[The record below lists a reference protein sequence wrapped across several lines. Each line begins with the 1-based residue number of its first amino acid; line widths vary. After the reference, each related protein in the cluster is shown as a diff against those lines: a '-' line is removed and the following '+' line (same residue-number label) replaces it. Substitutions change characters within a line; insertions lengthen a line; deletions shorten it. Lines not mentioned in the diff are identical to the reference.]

1 MKTKKD
7 LFQWDI
13 NQYFIECIGLYVD
26 FPIGEEVVRVE
37 IKSNKCLIP
46 DEFLQTSGR
55 KKVWE
60 CFGDGTIK
68 EFNLII
74 TERPKPPLYTFTAT
88 EKLTFDGLVQKVDD
102 TVAEI
107 YKMAY
112 TGQLDGPKGDK
123 GDKGDL
129 GEPGPKGDPFTYED
143 FTPEQ
148 LANLV
153 GPKGDKGDPGPKGD
167 AFTYEDFTPDQ
178 LAKLVGP
185 KGDKGDAFTYN
196 DFTEEQLAALK
207 GPKGDPGVAGSIV
220 TVSATGTSE
229 EEVQYITIDGV
240 EKKLAGGGSKDA
252 VLYTEQVLTDEQKAQ
267 ARKNQDLPYITYE
280 ETALLNNYRYSS
292 GTSAGFASVY
302 FSSPYP
308 DFSDFVKGQ
317 RFKIRVFDKDG
328 TSGLDEIC
336 EYEMTNSTDFKS
348 VSDTTD
354 FIYFNSETSGYLAKN
369 YIRLSKKDTA
379 SAGLSTYLYY
389 SIIYDKPAYNSKLNE
404 KLVDSTIF
412 DNINID
418 TTSNGVWVTGKKH
431 SLRYKSNNV
440 LGSLLQNGYE
450 AYINSSNVFGHGNRF
465 LTSGGANASTVNVLG
480 NYIEVNG
487 AARDSTFI
495 GYKIQ
500 LPAKEQVDNTFVF
513 GTHNASLL
521 DNPVISFRTNTA
533 YSTGDIVSYTAG
545 SYAYARMYKSLV
557 DNNTNYPTDG
567 STNDYWEYL
576 GFVFDKSKLFV
587 LANGTNDENKS
598 NALTIDKSGNADFS
612 GTVASQGA
620 DYAEY
625 FEWADGNVN
634 DEDRVGY
641 IVELDGDKIKLA
653 NQYTEDVLGI
663 ISAMPTVLGD
673 TAALEW
679 HGKYVKDKWGRI
691 QYAIQDFIEEQQTV
705 DEDGNQITEEVTIS
719 KLAPVINPDYDPD
732 KAYYNRRSRKEWSTV
747 GMLGKLYV
755 RDDGTAEVNGY
766 VKPAQGGIATKAAGK
781 TNMRVLERVDEN
793 TIRVLLK

>member
-68 EFNLII
+68 EYNLII

-102 TVAEI
+102 TVSEI

-123 GDKGDL
+123 GDKGDP
-129 GEPGPKGDPFTYED
+129 GEPGPKGDPFTYND

-153 GPKGDKGDPGPKGD
+153 GPKGDKGDPGVPG
-167 AFTYEDFTPDQ
+167 EP
-178 LAKLVGP
+178 
-185 KGDKGDAFTYN
+185 
-196 DFTEEQLAALK
+196 
-207 GPKGDPGVAGSIV
+207 GPKGDPGANGSIV

-240 EKKLAGGGSKDA
+240 EKKLAGGGGSKDA
-252 VLYTEQVLTDEQKAQ
+252 VLYTEQVLTDEQKVQ

-280 ETALLNNYRYSS
+280 ETALVDSKRFSS
-292 GTSAGFASVY
+292 VTSAQGIYVY

-308 DFSDFVKGQ
+308 DFSDFVTGK

-336 EYEMTNSTDFKS
+336 EYEMTSSTSFKS

-354 FIYFNSETSGYLAKN
+354 FIYFDSETNGYLYSN
-369 YIRLSKKDTA
+369 YIRFNKKETS
-379 SAGLSTYLYY
+379 SAGLSGYLYY
-389 SIIYDKPAYNSKLNE
+389 SIICDKLIYNSKLNE
-404 KLVDSTIF
+404 KLVDSTVL
-412 DNINID
+412 DNINVNTEYD
-418 TTSNGVWVTGKKH
+418 GVWVTGKKH
-431 SLRYKSNNV
+431 SLKYKSNNV
-440 LGSLLQNGYE
+440 LGTLNSTTN
-450 AYINSSNVFGHGNRF
+450 AYINYSNVFGYFNR
-465 LTSGGANASTVNVLG
+465 LLSSGGANASTVNVIGRQIDVL
-480 NYIEVNG
+480 G
-487 AARDSTFI
+487 AATDSTFI
-495 GYKIQ
+495 GSNIQ
-500 LPAKEQVDNTFVF
+500 LPAKEQVSNTIVF
-513 GTHNASLL
+513 GTLNASLL
-521 DNPVISFRTNTA
+521 DNPINPWYYDST
-533 YSTGDIVSYTAG
+533 YSTGDVVSYTAG
-545 SYAYARMYKSLV
+545 SYSYARMYKSLV
-557 DNNTNYPTDG
+557 DNNTKNYPTDG

-576 GFVFDKSKLFV
+576 GFMYDTSKLFV
-587 LANGTNDENKS
+587 LANGTSSDNKS

-691 QYAIQDFIEEQQTV
+691 QYSLQDFVEEQTTTDEEGNTV
-705 DEDGNQITEEVTIS
+705 TEEVTVQR
-719 KLAPVINPDYDPD
+719 LAPVINPDYDPD

>member
-1 MKTKKD
+1 
-7 LFQWDI
+7 
-13 NQYFIECIGLYVD
+13 
-26 FPIGEEVVRVE
+26 
-37 IKSNKCLIP
+37 
-46 DEFLQTSGR
+46 
-55 KKVWE
+55 
-60 CFGDGTIK
+60 
-68 EFNLII
+68 
-74 TERPKPPLYTFTAT
+74 
-88 EKLTFDGLVQKVDD
+88 
-102 TVAEI
+102 
-107 YKMAY
+107 MAY

-123 GDKGDL
+123 GDKGDP

-167 AFTYEDFTPDQ
+167 AFTY
-178 LAKLVGP
+178 
-185 KGDKGDAFTYN
+185 N

-207 GPKGDPGVAGSIV
+207 GPKGDPGVDGSIV

-252 VLYTEQVLTDEQKAQ
+252 LLYTEQVLTDEQKVQ

-280 ETALLNNYRYSS
+280 ETTLVDSKQFSNGSS
-292 GTSAGFASVY
+292 AQNLYIY
-302 FSSPYP
+302 FTTNPYP

-336 EYEMTNSTDFKS
+336 EYEMTSSTGFKS
-348 VSDTTD
+348 ISDTTD
-354 FIYFNSETSGYLAKN
+354 FIYFESETNGYVASKN
-369 YIRLSKKDTA
+369 YIRFKKKDTS
-379 SAGLSTYLYY
+379 SAGLSANLYY
-389 SIIYDKPAYNSKLNE
+389 SIIYDKTIYNSKLNK
-404 KLVDSTIF
+404 KLVDSILLDNF
-412 DNINID
+412 DCKPIGTPYKGAFISGKNQIKDGYTGTNI
-418 TTSNGVWVTGKKH
+418 
-431 SLRYKSNNV
+431 
-440 LGSLLQNGYE
+440 LGFLTNE
-450 AYINSSNVFGHGNRF
+450 KPIAAASSNIFGYGNQVSNK
-465 LTSGGANASTVNVLG
+465 TNQTVNIIGTNNKFYSSLILTNIIG
-480 NYIEVNG
+480 KGIQT
-487 AARDSTFI
+487 STSEDLSNITVI
-495 GYKIQ
+495 GTYNNSLHNSP
-500 LPAKEQVDNTFVF
+500 LPAKFDYNT
-513 GTHNASLL
+513 T
-521 DNPVISFRTNTA
+521 
-533 YSTGDIVSYTAG
+533 YSTGDLVLYDSSTA
-545 SYAYARMYKSLV
+545 RIYKSLIN
-557 DNNTNYPTDG
+557 DNKNHWPKDG
-567 STNDYWEYL
+567 STNDYWE
-576 GFVFDKSKLFV
+576 FVSNVFDTCKLFV
-587 LANGTNDENKS
+587 LANGTSDDNKS
-598 NALTIDKSGNADFS
+598 NALAIDKSGNADFS

-705 DEDGNQITEEVTIS
+705 DEDGNPITEEVTIS

>member
-1 MKTKKD
+1 MRTKKD

-102 TVAEI
+102 TVSEI

-123 GDKGDL
+123 GDKGDP
-129 GEPGPKGDPFTYED
+129 GEPGPKGDAFTYED
-143 FTPEQ
+143 FTPDQ

-167 AFTYEDFTPDQ
+167 AFTYEDFTPEQ

-207 GPKGDPGVAGSIV
+207 GPKGDPGADGSIV

-240 EKKLAGGGSKDA
+240 EKKLAGGGGSTINASNGTGEGSLILGKPSSNITASGKNAIASGLFDN
-252 VLYTEQVLTDEQKAQ
+252 TDMEYPRLSALGANSIAIGSFGK
-267 ARKNQDLPYITYE
+267 KTIT
-280 ETALLNNYRYSS
+280 S
-292 GTSAGFASVY
+292 GTQGAIKANKDGAVAIGY
-302 FSSPYP
+302 
-308 DFSDFVKGQ
+308 VKGGSGN
-317 RFKIRVFDKDG
+317 RNWCGLYADG
-328 TSGLDEIC
+328 IGSFALGYADEGSINTAAGASLAFGYGLTRESIYAGGNGSLATG
-336 EYEMTNSTDFKS
+336 ESHDFNGIAANGKGS
-348 VSDTTD
+348 RAHGYSYNGSMYAGGTGAIVEG
-354 FIYFNSETSGYLAKN
+354 YANSGYGYYGTNAHMRATKIASRAVGCNTIADSN
-369 YIRLSKKDTA
+369 YQTAICKYNIADAADTYA
-379 SAGLSTYLYY
+379 FIIGNGTDNSNRANAFTVDWSGNVAAAGT
-389 SIIYDKPAYNSKLNE
+389 
-404 KLVDSTIF
+404 
-412 DNINID
+412 
-418 TTSNGVWVTGKKH
+418 TTST
-431 SLRYKSNNV
+431 
-440 LGSLLQNGYE
+440 
-450 AYINSSNVFGHGNRF
+450 
-465 LTSGGANASTVNVLG
+465 
-480 NYIEVNG
+480 
-487 AARDSTFI
+487 
-495 GYKIQ
+495 
-500 LPAKEQVDNTFVF
+500 
-513 GTHNASLL
+513 
-521 DNPVISFRTNTA
+521 
-533 YSTGDIVSYTAG
+533 
-545 SYAYARMYKSLV
+545 
-557 DNNTNYPTDG
+557 
-567 STNDYWEYL
+567 
-576 GFVFDKSKLFV
+576 
-587 LANGTNDENKS
+587 
-598 NALTIDKSGNADFS
+598 
-612 GTVASQGA
+612 GA

-663 ISAMPTVLGD
+663 ISGTTSLIGDDAEFNWHKKYLTDKYGRFIYETVHYVHEEGTD
-673 TAALEW
+673 NEW
-679 HGKYVKDKWGRI
+679 SEDVKQK
-691 QYAIQDFIEEQQTV
+691 
-705 DEDGNQITEEVTIS
+705 
-719 KLAPVINPDYDPD
+719 VINPAYNPDNDYV
-732 KAYYNRRSRKEWSTV
+732 RRSDRPEWSTV

-766 VKPAQGGIATKAAGK
+766 VKPANGGIATKAAGK

>member
-68 EFNLII
+68 EYNLII

-88 EKLTFDGLVQKVDD
+88 EKLTFDGLVQKVND
-102 TVAEI
+102 TVEEI
-107 YKMAY
+107 HKMAY
-112 TGQLDGPKGDK
+112 TGQLDGPKGDPGDK
-123 GDKGDL
+123 GDKGD
-129 GEPGPKGDPFTYED
+129 PGPKGDPFTYND
-143 FTPEQ
+143 FTPDQ

-167 AFTYEDFTPDQ
+167 AFTYDDFTPEQ
-178 LAKLVGP
+178 LAALTGP

-207 GPKGDPGVAGSIV
+207 GPKGDPGNDGSIV
-220 TVSATGTSE
+220 TVSNTGTSE

-252 VLYTEQVLTDEQKAQ
+252 VLYTEQVLTDEQKVQ
-267 ARKNQDLPYITYE
+267 ARKNQGLPYITYE
-280 ETALLNNYRYSS
+280 ETTLVDSKQFSNSS
-292 GTSAGFASVY
+292 GAQHISVY

-308 DFSDFVKGQ
+308 DFSDFVTGQ
-317 RFKIRVFDKDG
+317 RFKIRVVDKTG

-336 EYEMTNSTDFKS
+336 EYEMTSGSDFKS
-348 VSDTTD
+348 VSDTTA
-354 FIYFNSETSGYLAKN
+354 FIYFESETNGYLDPKS
-369 YIRLSKKDTA
+369 YIRFNKKDTS
-379 SAGLSTYLYY
+379 SAGLGTYLYC
-389 SIIYDKPAYNSKLNE
+389 SIIYDRPVYNSKLAE
-404 KLVDSTIF
+404 KLVDSNLLNYFKCEPIGGRYNGAFISGKNQIRDGYTGNNILGFLYNESPVTPMQANIF
-412 DNINID
+412 GYGNQISSKTNQILNIFGANNKFDSSLILTNII
-418 TTSNGVWVTGKKH
+418 GK
-431 SLRYKSNNV
+431 
-440 LGSLLQNGYE
+440 G
-450 AYINSSNVFGHGNRF
+450 INTSSNEDLNKI
-465 LTSGGANASTVNVLG
+465 TV
-480 NYIEVNG
+480 
-487 AARDSTFI
+487 I
-495 GYKIQ
+495 GTYNNSLHNSP
-500 LPAKEQVDNTFVF
+500 LPATFDF
-513 GTHNASLL
+513 YAT
-521 DNPVISFRTNTA
+521 
-533 YSTGDIVSYTAG
+533 YSTGDVIIYG
-545 SYAYARMYKSLV
+545 SGTKRIYKSLIN
-557 DNNTNYPTDG
+557 DNKNHWPKDG
-567 STNDYWEYL
+567 GTNDYWE
-576 GFVFDKSKLFV
+576 FVSNVYDNCKLFV
-587 LANGTNDENKS
+587 LANGTSDDNKS
-598 NALTIDKSGNADFS
+598 NALAIDKSGNADFA

-625 FEWADGNVN
+625 FEWLDGNIN

-653 NQYTEDVLGI
+653 NQYTEDILGI

-673 TAALEW
+673 AAALEW

-691 QYAIQDFIEEQQTV
+691 QYSLQDFVEEQTTTDEEGNTV
-705 DEDGNQITEEVTIS
+705 TEEVTVQR
-719 KLAPVINPDYDPD
+719 LAPVINPDYNPD
-732 KAYYNRRSRKEWSTV
+732 KAYYNRRNRKEWSTV

-766 VKPAQGGIATKAAGK
+766 VKPADGGIATKAAGK

>member
-68 EFNLII
+68 EYNLII

-102 TVAEI
+102 TVSEI

-123 GDKGDL
+123 GDKGDP
-129 GEPGPKGDPFTYED
+129 GEPGPKGDAFTYDD

-167 AFTYEDFTPDQ
+167 AFTYNDFTPEQ
-178 LAKLVGP
+178 LAALVGP
-185 KGDKGDAFTYN
+185 KGDAFTYN

-207 GPKGDPGVAGSIV
+207 GPKGDPGTDGSIV
-220 TVSATGTSE
+220 SVSATGTSE

-252 VLYTEQVLTDEQKAQ
+252 VLYTEQVLTDEQKVQ

-280 ETALLNNYRYSS
+280 ETTLVDSIQFTHS
-292 GTSAGFASVY
+292 TSQGYAYMY

-308 DFSDFVKGQ
+308 DLSDFVKGQ
-317 RFKIRVFDKDG
+317 RFKLRVFDKNG

-336 EYEMTNSTDFKS
+336 EYEMINSADFKS

-354 FIYFNSETSGYLAKN
+354 FIFFESGTNCYLDKTYLRLPKKNTS
-369 YIRLSKKDTA
+369 
-379 SAGLSTYLYY
+379 SAGLGNYLYY
-389 SIIYDKPAYNSKLNE
+389 SVIYDKPAYNSKLNE
-404 KLVDSTIF
+404 KLVDSKLLDSF
-412 DNINID
+412 
-418 TTSNGVWVTGKKH
+418 NGVPISASYKGAFISGKNQLKEGYTGTNILGILFNE
-431 SLRYKSNNV
+431 SPIMVSQSNIF
-440 LGSLLQNGYE
+440 GY
-450 AYINSSNVFGHGNRF
+450 GNKVADKNNQIVNII
-465 LTSGGANASTVNVLG
+465 GANNTFSSSLILTNIIGKGIQTSTSEDLSNITV
-480 NYIEVNG
+480 
-487 AARDSTFI
+487 I
-495 GYKIQ
+495 GTYNNSLHNSP
-500 LPAKEQVDNTFVF
+500 LPAKFDYNT
-513 GTHNASLL
+513 T
-521 DNPVISFRTNTA
+521 
-533 YSTGDIVSYTAG
+533 YSTGDLVLYGGSTA
-545 SYAYARMYKSLV
+545 RIYKSLIN
-557 DNNTNYPTDG
+557 DNKNHWPKEG
-567 STNDYWEYL
+567 GTNDYWEL
-576 GFVFDKSKLFV
+576 VSNVSDTCKLFV
-587 LANGTNDENKS
+587 LANGNGDDNKS
-598 NALTIDKSGNADFS
+598 NALAIDKSGNADFS

-719 KLAPVINPDYDPD
+719 KLAPVINPDYDPE

-766 VKPAQGGIATKAAGK
+766 VKPTQGGIATKATGK